1 MKATFSTKAG
11 TLADLDGKLKHA
23 RIPPLI
29 FFQVIEWKEDRKGC
43 LERIGRELQGD
54 SFIVRS
60 SCRREDGTDS
70 SNAGAFLSL
79 ANVSTENIE
88 ESILKVIDAYGEPDP
103 CDEVL
108 VQPMLENVVRSGVAF
123 SHDPNTC
130 SPYRVVNWNEGE
142 DTAAVTGGL
151 GGSVWQ
157 HAASSPVDPPESLA
171 EVFAMLEELYE
182 LFDEKPLDCEFAMT
196 SRDN

>member
-1 MKATFSTKAG
+1 M
-11 TLADLDGKLKHA
+11 
-23 RIPPLI
+23 
-29 FFQVIEWKEDRKGC
+29 
-43 LERIGRELQGD
+43 
-54 SFIVRS
+54 
-60 SCRREDGTDS
+60 
-70 SNAGAFLSL
+70 
-79 ANVSTENIE
+79 
-88 ESILKVIDAYGEPDP
+88 KVIDAYGEPDP

-123 SHDPNTC
+123 SHYPNTC

-142 DTAAVTGGL
+142 DTAAVTGGV

-182 LFDEKPLDCEFAMT
+182 LFGDKPLDCEFAMT
-196 SRDN
+196 SRDDEELLWLL